1 MVSLGRRLK
10 TLEACIS
17 PDRPKLI
24 FIMPYVDPSEL
35 VSGIA
40 TTVGG
45 KTYSYAG
52 DNLDAMLGKAE
63 AEISAANTG
72 LICELVSVEVSLV
85 SAVLQ
90 T

>member
-1 MVSLGRRLK
+1 MVSLGTRVR
-10 TLEACIS
+10 TLEARIS

-24 FIMPYVDPSEL
+24 FIMPYVDSSEH

-52 DNLDAMLGKAE
+52 DNLDAMLGKAD
-63 AEISAANTG
+63 AEISASDTG
-72 LICELVSVEVSLV
+72 LICEVVSVEVSLV
-85 SAVLQ
+85 SAVDS
-90 T
+90 